1 MKITKL
7 VICLFLAILT
17 NLSYGQDRLQYAL
30 SRYDYKAALEIIDSL
45 SRELGPL
52 EISAESL
59 HQSADSSAIANDS
72 SAIVRESSAIV
83 TEGFTAATDG
93 FSAVTDST
101 AIAANRNARI
111 ALALQKARC
120 LRKLY
125 RGQEAV
131 VALASVL
138 HLDQYNIE
146 LIAELAESHMQAGNT
161 MDAYQLYVQLSKMQ
175 PQNPYFKICQARIL
189 YREKQYTGS
198 ISACREILAQ
208 DSIPEIISMTG
219 DAFKNLGKAD
229 SALTYYNHMLRLKP
243 KHVPTLSKKADILL
257 AAREYD
263 AVIDMG
269 RDYLNEDPDNMTML
283 PIYGLALYLKDQ
295 YYQSIKVFE
304 HQHELGDDSYSV
316 HYYLG
321 LNYYMMNNWT
331 CAIPELEQAYQIDS
345 SDVTLVYQLAHAK
358 SNKPTFDSNG
368 KPLLNPEA
376 ERLYA
381 KAMEMLKPSPQM
393 MHSIYGSMG
402 MARHKIEMYEEAIK
416 YYELSFKF
424 NPKNISALSSIGY
437 CYERLKNY
445 KKALE
450 YYERYLKLGKPG
462 TAGYQFVEES
472 MQYVKQERFM
482 AE

>member
-1 MKITKL
+1 MKITKT

-30 SRYDYKAALEIIDSL
+30 SRYDYKAAMEIIDSL
-45 SRELGPL
+45 SGELGPL
-52 EISAESL
+52 
-59 HQSADSSAIANDS
+59 D
-72 SAIVRESSAIV
+72 
-83 TEGFTAATDG
+83 TAAAEGMNLSTN
-93 FSAVTDST
+93 STSIAVNRDA
-101 AIAANRNARI
+101 AIS
-111 ALALQKARC
+111 LALQKARC

-131 VALASVL
+131 VTLASVL
-138 HLDQYNIE
+138 HLDQFNIE
-146 LIAELAESHMQAGNT
+146 LIADLAESHMLAGNT
-161 MDAYQLYVQLSKMQ
+161 MDAYRLYVQLSKMQ

-189 YREKQYTGS
+189 YREKQYSGC

-219 DAFKNLGKAD
+219 DAFKNLGKTD
-229 SALTYYNHMLRLKP
+229 SALVYYNQILRQKP
-243 KHVPTLSKKADILL
+243 KHVATLSKKADILL
-257 AAREYD
+257 SDKQYD
-263 AVIDMG
+263 AVIDLSQE
-269 RDYLNEDPDNMTML
+269 YLKEDPDNMTML
-283 PIYGLALYLKDQ
+283 PIYGLSLYLKDQ
-295 YYQSIKVFE
+295 YYQSIQAFE
-304 HQHELGDDSYSV
+304 HQRNLGDDSYSV

-358 SNKPTFDSNG
+358 SNKPAFDSNG
-368 KPLLNPEA
+368 KPILNPEA

-393 MHSIYGSMG
+393 MHSIYGSMAMG
-402 MARHKIEMYEEAIK
+402 RHKVEMYEEAIK
-416 YYELSFKF
+416 YYELSFKY
-424 NPKNISALSSIGY
+424 NPKNISTISSIGY

-450 YYERYLKLGKPG
+450 YYERYLKIGKPG

-472 MQYVKQERFM
+472 IQYVKQEKFM

>member
-1 MKITKL
+1 MKISKL

-17 NLSYGQDRLQYAL
+17 DVSNGQDRLQYAL

-45 SRELGPL
+45 SAEPGQL
-52 EISAESL
+52 ESSAEGM
-59 HQSADSSAIANDS
+59 HQSADSS
-72 SAIVRESSAIV
+72 V
-83 TEGFTAATDG
+83 
-93 FSAVTDST
+93 
-101 AIAANRNARI
+101 IAANRNAAI
-111 ALALQKARC
+111 ALARQKAQC

-131 VALASVL
+131 AALASVL

-146 LIAELAESHMQAGNT
+146 LIADLAESHMLAGNT

-175 PQNPYFKICQARIL
+175 PHNPYFKICQARIL
-189 YREKQYTGS
+189 YREKQYGGS

-229 SALTYYNHMLRLKP
+229 SALVYYNQVLRLKP
-243 KHVPTLSKKADILL
+243 KHVTTLSKKADILL
-257 AAREYD
+257 SDKKYD
-263 AVIDMG
+263 TVIDMS
-269 RDYLNEDPDNMTML
+269 REYLKEDPDNMTML
-283 PIYGLALYLKDQ
+283 PIYGLALYLKDL
-295 YYQSIKVFE
+295 YHQSIQAFE
-304 HQHELGDDSYSV
+304 HQLKLGDDSYSV

-331 CAIPELEQAYQIDS
+331 CAIPELEKAYQIDS
-345 SDVTLVYQLAHAK
+345 SDVTLVYQLAHAR
-358 SNKPTFDSNG
+358 SYTPAFDSNG
-368 KPLLNPEA
+368 KPVLNPEA

-381 KAMEMLKPSPQM
+381 KAMEMLEPSPQM

-402 MARHKIEMYEEAIK
+402 MARHKVEMYEEAIK
-416 YYELSFKF
+416 YYELSFKY
-424 NPKNISALSSIGY
+424 NPKNISAISSIGY

-450 YYERYLKLGKPG
+450 YYERYLRLGKPG
-462 TAGYQFVEES
+462 TAGYKFVEES
-472 MQYVKQERFM
+472 IQYVKQEKFM

>member
-17 NLSYGQDRLQYAL
+17 DLSYGQDRLQYAL
-30 SRYDYKAALEIIDSL
+30 SRYDYKGALEIIDSL
-45 SRELGPL
+45 SREIG
-52 EISAESL
+52 
-59 HQSADSSAIANDS
+59 QDSVDI
-72 SAIVRESSAIV
+72 
-83 TEGFTAATDG
+83 
-93 FSAVTDST
+93 
-101 AIAANRNARI
+101 
-111 ALALQKARC
+111 ALQKARC

-131 VALASVL
+131 ETLAGVL
-138 HLDQYNIE
+138 HLNQFNVE
-146 LIAELAESHMQAGNT
+146 LMAELAESHMQAGNT
-161 MDAYQLYVQLSKMQ
+161 MDAYQLYVHLSQMQ
-175 PQNPYFKICQARIL
+175 PDNPYFKICQARIL

-229 SALTYYNHMLRLKP
+229 SALVYYNHLLRLKP

-257 AAREYD
+257 AAKEFD
-263 AVIDMG
+263 AVIEMG
-269 RDYLNEDPDNMTML
+269 RDYLNEDPDNMTIL

-304 HQHELGDDSYSV
+304 HQLELGDESYSV

-358 SNKPTFDSNG
+358 SNKPAFDSNG

-393 MHSIYGSMG
+393 MHSLYGSMG
-402 MARHKIEMYEEAIK
+402 MARHKVEMFEDAIK
-416 YYELSFKF
+416 YYELSFKY

-445 KKALE
+445 QKALE

-472 MQYVKQERFM
+472 IQYVKQEKFM
-482 AE
+482 VE